1 MALVY
6 SYRQL
11 VQRIWRHLNKDFP
24 GTDFSISEREM
35 LLYINESMSYGLVGQ
50 VYNGAKILGTLEMP
64 EAYILQFQLPPLV
77 QDSPTRYW
85 TSILPQPP
93 VSLPLGY
100 SISRG
105 YFADSL
111 NGVGTEIIWIKAK
124 RVSRRMSM
132 PMQFGVRGWVTGSK
146 IWLAASNGTSLLN
159 QNVYIEMP
167 STRAIDLD
175 SPMNLPDDAI
185 KLLMDMVMIRMKE
198 RLGLPMDIVQDDL
211 PSGNKTS

>member
-64 EAYILQFQLPPLV
+64 EAYILQFQLPALV

-85 TSILPQPP
+85 TSTLPQPP

-111 NGVGTEIIWIKAK
+111 NGMGTEIVWIKAK
-124 RVSRRMSM
+124 RVSRRMNM

-167 STRAIDLD
+167 STRATNLD
-175 SPMNLPDDAI
+175 SPMNLPDDAT

-198 RLGLPMDIVQDDL
+198 RLGLPMDTVQNDL
-211 PSGNKTS
+211 PAGNKTS